1 MFQAI
6 ARRFALVLALTVFAA
21 PMSRIYA
28 QSATSTPSVVTGS
41 DPQPTGEPDP
51 PPPPPKKTASM
62 IMFLTILSSIGMS

>member
-41 DPQPTGEPDP
+41 DPQPTGEPA